1 MNPGPYNQAI
11 ESDGCIHRVFA
22 AGVDDVELKW
32 HRDDRDRVVTFVT
45 GDGWSIQLEGGL
57 PQTACPG
64 LVVAIPRMQW
74 HRLIHEGGP
83 DLHVRIREV

>member
-1 MNPGPYNQAI
+1 MNPGPYSQAI

-57 PQTACPG
+57 PQAARPG
-64 LVVAIPRMQW
+64 LIVSIPCMKW